1 MPEVLA
7 WARES
12 AGLSQED
19 LSRKIRSGELDLK
32 EWERPDSIT
41 LVTASQLEK
50 IADAVK
56 RPTAVLLLTSPPKEP
71 PPPKDFRRAQRRPD
85 RHSPDLISAIRR
97 ARRLQSA
104 AAEVFRTLE
113 EPVES
118 DLPTTFTL
126 NDDPEQV
133 ATGVRSMLRIP
144 SEIHTRWKSAYAAL
158 RAWRSTIEDRNV
170 LVFSSDFPRDEAQGF
185 SLSDAEP
192 SVIVLSAKDPPTAR
206 CFTLWHEF
214 GHLLLRDVGLCIID
228 DPSDRSLRSDR
239 AVEDWCHRFAEAV
252 LVDRSLLR
260 SQQQTAMV
268 ENLQSGH
275 EAALRSLANYF
286 KVSQHVVLFRMLH
299 LEIIPRE
306 RFRSEFD
313 RVMKEQSQAARE
325 RDEARRN
332 NPNSRGGR
340 NVPNLVVR
348 ESGQRLARSL
358 LQAFD
363 RGVLTHADIADY
375 FGARLKHLDNIR
387 REAHRQEVDS

>member
-1 MPEVLA
+1 MPRIHPTIPIMPEVLA

-126 NDDPEQV
+126 NDDPEQSRPV
-133 ATGVRSMLRIP
+133 YAVCCAFPARSTLDGKV
-144 SEIHTRWKSAYAAL
+144 HTRH
-158 RAWRSTIEDRNV
+158 
-170 LVFSSDFPRDEAQGF
+170 F
-185 SLSDAEP
+185 
-192 SVIVLSAKDPPTAR
+192 
-206 CFTLWHEF
+206 
-214 GHLLLRDVGLCIID
+214 
-228 DPSDRSLRSDR
+228 
-239 AVEDWCHRFAEAV
+239 
-252 LVDRSLLR
+252 
-260 SQQQTAMV
+260 
-268 ENLQSGH
+268 
-275 EAALRSLANYF
+275 
-286 KVSQHVVLFRMLH
+286 
-299 LEIIPRE
+299 E
-306 RFRSEFD
+306 R
-313 RVMKEQSQAARE
+313 
-325 RDEARRN
+325 
-332 NPNSRGGR
+332 
-340 NVPNLVVR
+340 
-348 ESGQRLARSL
+348 
-358 LQAFD
+358 
-363 RGVLTHADIADY
+363 
-375 FGARLKHLDNIR
+375 GAP
-387 REAHRQEVDS
+387 Q